1 MLAQFVHSVA
11 LRFRRPRQPP
21 TPKSHQFNTFPLRRS
36 LACKVHFRHRLRL
49 QGKLGCLLMN
59 WSGST
64 TVAISSPKKKRTL
77 LPLLTVIFIVSYA
90 LMTMLIIEQGAAI
103 QSQSNLIK
111 ILMPESH
118 ELWTLKGKAIANQ
131 QAAKAQ
137 DQAHAQN
144 PSAQTSARGATAEAP
159 SAHAQSRTSKA
170 AKPQTQFPPIPAS
183 ELDPRRAVRTI

>member
-1 MLAQFVHSVA
+1 VHSVA
-11 LRFRRPRQPP
+11 LVRCFRRQLHRGKP
-21 TPKSHQFNTFPLRRS
+21 HQFNTFPLRRS
-36 LACKVHFRHRLRL
+36 LACKLHFRHCLRL
-49 QGKLGCLLMN
+49 QGKLGCLLMD
-59 WSGST
+59 WSSST
-64 TVAISSPKKKRTL
+64 AVGFPTPKKKRSL

-118 ELWTLKGKAIANQ
+118 ELWSLKGKAIASQ

-137 DQAHAQN
+137 AQAHSQT
-144 PSAQTSARGATAEAP
+144 PSAQTPAGSAAATSP
-159 SAHAQSRTSKA
+159 STHAQSRTSKA

-183 ELDPRRAVRTI
+183 ELDPRRSVRTI